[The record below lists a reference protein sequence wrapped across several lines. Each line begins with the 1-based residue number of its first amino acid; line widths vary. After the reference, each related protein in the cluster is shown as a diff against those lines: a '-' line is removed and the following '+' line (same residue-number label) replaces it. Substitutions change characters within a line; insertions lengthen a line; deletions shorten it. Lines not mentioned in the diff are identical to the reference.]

1 MSQALQSLN
10 SILKYKN
17 ERERQKIDRSLSV
30 MDMATRLKQQ
40 KIDNSRQERMM
51 QLREAD
57 ARRDI
62 KESAA
67 RLTNFNLEQKKLNKS
82 LSEDKIE
89 EENKIRELQVQK
101 LQLEIETKNAELV
114 DKNVGNIKASLDTN
128 IRNKKQNLYNQ
139 SMSTIPGLEN
149 SVKASSLASQDFE
162 EGEINTV
169 IKSIGKYSKNNEEK
183 KLLKYITK
191 NHRDLIPAIAA
202 IDIGGFKLAEDS
214 IIDALSSLYKNVQT
228 NKEFQKLFQD
238 AGVNINSLNNNMIN
252 LSNIIREESIY
263 DSYINSGEIEKQAKR
278 LVKSQ
283 GLDTDSQ
290 LKMFGLNLLGM
301 GNMSNDDIDALNEQ
315 RIKDGLDPIPYEEFK

>member
-169 IKSIGKYSKNNEEK
+169 IKSIGKYSKNN
-183 KLLKYITK
+183 
-191 NHRDLIPAIAA
+191 
-202 IDIGGFKLAEDS
+202 DS

-252 LSNIIREESIY
+252 LSNIIREEAIY